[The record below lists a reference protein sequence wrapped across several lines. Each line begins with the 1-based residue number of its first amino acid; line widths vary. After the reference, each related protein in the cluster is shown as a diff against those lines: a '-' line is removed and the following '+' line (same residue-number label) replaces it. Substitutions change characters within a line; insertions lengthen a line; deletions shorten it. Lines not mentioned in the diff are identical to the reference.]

1 MAWKRH
7 DCGLKSW
14 LEIVL
19 GEWTMSPEER
29 QLLTQLFDRLAQA
42 SSNPRDSE
50 AESLIAAELQR
61 QPHAAYYMA
70 QAVIIQEKGL
80 EAATAKIRDLEAHV
94 QELESRI
101 GQSSTP
107 AQQGSFLGGL
117 SSIFGGGNAA
127 PAPQGGPWGRSPQ
140 APAQAGRLY
149 DNYSQNAGYPQTSAP
164 QASGFQQQA
173 APSAGG
179 GFLRGA
185 LTTAAGVAGGVL
197 MADAVRDIFTT
208 HGGGFGNMLGMGSG
222 MAGMGAAP
230 VEETI
235 INNNTYNITEPN
247 SDAGNSSNDNSD
259 NGYQQADYDDND
271 DGGYDDSGDF
281 GGDDSMNA

>member
-1 MAWKRH
+1 
-7 DCGLKSW
+7 
-14 LEIVL
+14 
-19 GEWTMSPEER
+19 MSPEER

-42 SSNPRDSE
+42 GSNPRDSE
-50 AESLIAAELQR
+50 AESLITAELQR

-94 QELESRI
+94 QELESHI
-101 GQSSTP
+101 GQSGTP
-107 AQQGSFLGGL
+107 APQGSFLGGL
-117 SSIFGGGNAA
+117 SSMFGGGNSA
-127 PAPQGGPWGRSPQ
+127 PAPQSGPWGRSPQ
-140 APAQAGRLY
+140 PAPQQGRLY
-149 DNYSQNAGYPQTSAP
+149 DNYAQNANPMQTSAP
-164 QASGFQQQA
+164 QAAPFQQQA
-173 APSAGG
+173 APAAGG

-208 HGGGFGNMLGMGSG
+208 HGGGFGNMLGMGG
-222 MAGMGAAP
+222 MGGMGAAP

-235 INNNTYNITEPN
+235 INNNTYNITDAN
-247 SDAGNSSNDNSD
+247 NDAGNTPNDSNDNSF
-259 NGYQQADYDDND
+259 QQAGYDDDNND
-271 DGGYDDSGDF
+271 DGGYDDSSDF